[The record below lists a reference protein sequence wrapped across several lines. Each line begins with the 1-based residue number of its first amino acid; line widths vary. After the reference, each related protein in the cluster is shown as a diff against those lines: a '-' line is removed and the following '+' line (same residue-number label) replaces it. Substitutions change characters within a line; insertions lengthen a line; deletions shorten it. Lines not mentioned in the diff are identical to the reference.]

1 MYNTTTKVLLGLF
14 VGLFTFLGVNNAL
27 NQEWV
32 LMAYNIITL
41 LYIGLISRLMQ
52 RISDDQEEIAWL
64 HSCMINLTRV
74 TTEIIGTSII
84 ALKKAKKWPGRPK
97 GKSKKSA
104 SKPKKK

>member
-27 NQEWV
+27 NQEWI

-41 LYIGLISRLMQ
+41 LYLGLISRFMQ

-97 GKSKKSA
+97 WKKPT